1 MASDASPL
9 DQAMVTRLRTIS
21 AEEHR
26 TFTDRTSASQA
37 WLAQARDAMPSGVP
51 APWMVGLYSHS
62 PVVATSGSGARFTD
76 LDGHDY
82 IDFNLCDL
90 AMAAGFASPPIV
102 EAVSRQIAIGSHF
115 LLPVEDALEVSRLLT
130 ERFGLPQWQFT
141 LSASGANVDALRLAR
156 AFTGRRKVVVF
167 GAKYHGHLEEMM
179 WEAGNPEALGLAPQS
194 GDDVVTVPFNDLFEL
209 ERALNSGDVAAVVTE
224 PVLTN
229 CGLVLPQPNFH
240 DELRRLCSDS
250 GALLV
255 IDETHTQFAKYGGGT
270 LTFDLSPDLMTGG
283 KGIGGGVPI
292 GVIGMSEPLA
302 TYAAEHVESD
312 YSDEPGVAGGG
323 TLYGNALS
331 LAAARAGLSE
341 VFTPDAHERVEE
353 LGDRLQQGLQW
364 LVDARGLPFTI
375 DRWGGRT
382 QWRLTPEAPITG
394 ADGYLSTDRDFAKAR
409 RLYFLNR
416 GVWDAIA
423 TSGPGISFAA
433 EDKDVDIYLDVA
445 ASFLD
450 ALQ

>member
-1 MASDASPL
+1 MWDA
-9 DQAMVTRLRTIS
+9 
-21 AEEHR
+21 
-26 TFTDRTSASQA
+26 
-37 WLAQARDAMPSGVP
+37 
-51 APWMVGLYSHS
+51 
-62 PVVATSGSGARFTD
+62 GS
-76 LDGHDY
+76 
-82 IDFNLCDL
+82 
-90 AMAAGFASPPIV
+90 
-102 EAVSRQIAIGSHF
+102 
-115 LLPVEDALEVSRLLT
+115 
-130 ERFGLPQWQFT
+130 
-141 LSASGANVDALRLAR
+141 
-156 AFTGRRKVVVF
+156 
-167 GAKYHGHLEEMM
+167 
-179 WEAGNPEALGLAPQS
+179 PEALGLARQS
-194 GDDVVTVPFNDLFEL
+194 GDDVLTVPFNDHLEL
-209 ERALNSGDVAAVVTE
+209 ERVLGNGDVAAVVTE

-240 DELRRLCSDS
+240 EELRRLCSDS

-270 LTFDLSPDLMTGG
+270 LTFGLTPDLITGG

-292 GVIGMSEPLA
+292 GVVGMSETLA
-302 TYAAEHVESD
+302 AYAAEHVESD
-312 YSDEPGVAGGG
+312 YSPEPGVAGGG

-341 VFTPDAHERVEE
+341 VFTPEAHERVDE

-364 LVDARGLPFTI
+364 LIDARGMPFTI

-382 QWRLTPEAPITG
+382 QWRLTEEAPVTG
-394 ADGYLSTDRDFAKAR
+394 ADGYRSTDRNFATAR

-433 EDKDVDIYLDVA
+433 EDKDVDEYLEVA

-450 ALQ
+450 ALA

>member
-1 MASDASPL
+1 MASDPSPL
-9 DQAMVTRLRTIS
+9 DPSLVARLVAISEVERQTFAERT
-21 AEEHR
+21 A
-26 TFTDRTSASQA
+26 ASQA
-37 WLAQARDAMPSGVP
+37 WLAQARDTMPHGVP
-51 APWMVGLYSHS
+51 APWMVGLYNHA
-62 PVVATSGSGARFTD
+62 PVVASSGSGAHFTD
-76 LDGHDY
+76 LDGHSY

-90 AMAAGFASPPIV
+90 AMAAGFASPPIIK
-102 EAVSRQIAIGSHF
+102 AVSRQVAIGNHF

-130 ERFGLPQWQFT
+130 QRFGLPQWQYT

-167 GAKYHGHLEEMM
+167 AAKYHGHLEEMM
-179 WEAGNPEALGLAPQS
+179 WDADTPEALGLAPQS
-194 GDDVVTVPFNDLFEL
+194 GDDVVTVPFNDLLEL
-209 ERALNSGDVAAVVTE
+209 ERVLDNGDVAVVVTE

-240 DELRRLCSDS
+240 AELRRLCSDS

-270 LTFDLSPDLMTGG
+270 LTFDLAPDLITGG

-292 GVIGMSEPLA
+292 GVIGMTDTLA
-302 TYAAEHVESD
+302 AYAAEHVESD

-364 LVDARGLPFTI
+364 LIDARGLPFTI
-375 DRWGGRT
+375 DRWGGRS
-382 QWRLTPEAPITG
+382 QWRLTEEAPVTG
-394 ADGYLSTDRDFAKAR
+394 ADGYLSTDRSFATAR

-433 EDKDVDIYLDVA
+433 EDKDVDTYLDVA

-450 ALQ
+450 ALL